1 MTTRRALL
9 GTALLAALLLRP
21 DAAAAQGTT
30 PIDGATVFKTTCS
43 TCHSIN
49 PPYKAAPPMTH
60 VVRHYK
66 NAGLSED
73 SVVTRIAAWIA
84 APSKD
89 GALMP
94 AHAIER
100 FGLMPAQDLPLEQR
114 LAVAR
119 YVLTLTAQ
127 TPEP

>member
-1 MTTRRALL
+1 MTKRLALL
-9 GTALLAALLLRP
+9 GTALSAALVVRP
-21 DAAAAQGTT
+21 DAAAAQGPT
-30 PIDGATVFKTTCS
+30 PIDGATVFKTTCA
-43 TCHSIN
+43 TCHSIT

-60 VVRHYK
+60 VVRHYT

-84 APSKD
+84 APSKE

-100 FGLMPAQDLPLEQR
+100 FGLMPAQDLPLPQR